1 MIPMSIARIEE
12 ENDREFIQRLF
23 LQNERSM
30 YAMAMSVVK
39 EHNTACDMVSASCVR
54 MIERIEYLRRIDARK
69 QTPYLLSIVKNT
81 ALMYLRQRRRES
93 LWMEFEF
100 DERTVDWAS
109 ASADNVDDAL
119 LAEAESQT
127 LRSAM
132 NRLKQ
137 RDRDLLV
144 MKYFS
149 QLDDEEIGRQL
160 GIHKNSVRCY
170 LTMARRALK
179 EELKRE
185 EDSHA

>member
-1 MIPMSIARIEE
+1 MIPMAIMMIAD
-12 ENDREFIQRLF
+12 ENDQAFIQRLF

-30 YAMAMSVVK
+30 YAMAMSIVK
-39 EHNTACDMVSASCVR
+39 EHNTACDMVSAACVR
-54 MIERIEYLRRIDARK
+54 MIEKIDYLRKIEEPK
-69 QTPYLLSIVKNT
+69 QTPYILSIVKNT
-81 ALMYLRQRRRES
+81 ALMYLRQRRIER
-93 LWMEFEF
+93 LWVVP
-100 DERTVDWAS
+100 DERTLDWAS
-109 ASADNVDDAL
+109 SAVEHVDDAL

-127 LRSAM
+127 LRDAI

-149 QLDDEEIGRQL
+149 QMDDGEIGRQL
-160 GIHKNSVRCY
+160 GIGKNSVRYY

-185 EDSHA
+185 DEPHA